1 MFVYFIHLYLCMAYV
16 RGINMISVQV
26 YYIRVCYVNQND
38 WLIELS

>member
-1 MFVYFIHLYLCMAYV
+1 MAYV
-16 RGINMISVQV
+16 RVIHMLFVQV